1 MGNEAATIV
10 DCHNHLTDD
19 FNIDSADSY
28 FVDLESAGVSRVMV
42 CAISHTRW
50 GGNQATLKLKRRYP
64 ERIIVFA
71 YIDVDRDP
79 IDDIWKYKE
88 QGFSGL
94 KVIQTEQ
101 RYDDQKY
108 MKYYA
113 EASKAEMP
121 ILFHTGFLGLRPGRY
136 VHCDYY
142 KPMTLDT
149 VARYNPDLRMI
160 CAHMGNPWWD
170 EGFLVMWKHKNIYCD
185 MSGLSAC
192 RRDLDLWVRLFKPN
206 GELHEATSKLVF
218 ASDQFLFGS
227 TRYSD
232 QYIQYHHQ
240 LFDLLGLDRE
250 SRHRILS
257 ENFLRIIG
265 EV

>member
-1 MGNEAATIV
+1 MRNERSAII

-19 FNIDSADSY
+19 YDIKNVERYLADL
-28 FVDLESAGVSRVMV
+28 DAAGVQRVMV

-50 GGNQATLKLKRRYP
+50 GGNQATLELKRHYP
-64 ERIIVFA
+64 ERIVVFA

-79 IDDIWKYKE
+79 IEDVWKYKE

-94 KVIQTEQ
+94 KVIQTEHP
-101 RYDDQKY
+101 YDHQKY
-108 MKYYA
+108 MGHYG
-113 EASKAEMP
+113 EASKAGMP

-142 KPMTLDT
+142 RPITLDT
-149 VARYNPDLRMI
+149 IARYNPDLRMI

-192 RRDLDLWVRLFKPN
+192 RRDLELWVRLFKPN
-206 GELHEATSKLVF
+206 GELHEAISKLVF

-227 TRYSD
+227 TGYSE
-232 QYIQYHHQ
+232 QYLQYHRR
-240 LFDLLGLDRE
+240 LFDLLDLDSQTRDKIF
-250 SRHRILS
+250 SQ
-257 ENFLRIIG
+257 NFLGIIAEG
-265 EV
+265 

>member
-113 EASKAEMP
+113 EAFKAEMP

>member
-1 MGNEAATIV
+1 MNDENANII

-19 FNIDSADSY
+19 FDITGADDY
-28 FVDLESAGVSRVMV
+28 FLALEEAGVGRVMV
-42 CAISHTRW
+42 CAISHSRW
-50 GGNQATLKLKRRYP
+50 GGNEATLSLKQRYP
-64 ERIIVFA
+64 ERAIVFA
-71 YIDVDRDP
+71 YIDVDRDR

-94 KVIQTEQ
+94 KIIQTEE
-101 RYDDQKY
+101 RYDDRRY

-113 EASKAEMP
+113 EASKADMP

-142 KPMTLDT
+142 RPISLDT
-149 VARYNPDLRMI
+149 IARYNPDLRMI

-192 RRDLDLWVRLFKPN
+192 RRDIDLWVRLFKPN
-206 GELHEATSKLVF
+206 GELHEAVSKLVF

-227 TRYSD
+227 AKYS
-232 QYIQYHHQ
+232 QEYIQYHQ
-240 LFDLLGLDRE
+240 RLFDRLEMDRQ
-250 SRHRILS
+250 SRDRIFS
-257 ENFLRIIG
+257 GNFRRIMG
-265 EV
+265 EI